1 MGGFRVSRQQ
11 LDDLTH
17 GRKLWFSLEC
27 DGYMEL
33 NMPHIVTHY
42 LPELD
47 EPERS
52 FIERLTAGMS
62 HENIQQF
69 AAAYRQGRKDP
80 QTLRLMAVIGIVAIP
95 GLHRFWVGQVGIGFL
110 YLLTWGL
117 LLFGTITDIVKYREL
132 AFNYNRQVSMRI
144 AGNLVRSERA
154 A

>member
-1 MGGFRVSRQQ
+1 
-11 LDDLTH
+11 
-17 GRKLWFSLEC
+17 
-27 DGYMEL
+27 MEL
-33 NMPHIVTHY
+33 HMPHIVTHY

-62 HENIQQF
+62 HESIQQF
-69 AAAYRQGRKDP
+69 AAAYRQVRKDP

-117 LLFGTITDIVKYREL
+117 LLFGTITDIVNYRDL
-132 AFNYNRQVSMRI
+132 AFRHNQQAARRICSNLIHHENYSPNVKGEIFSRRGSGVLTQ
-144 AGNLVRSERA
+144 G
-154 A
+154 

>member
-1 MGGFRVSRQQ
+1 
-11 LDDLTH
+11 
-17 GRKLWFSLEC
+17 
-27 DGYMEL
+27 
-33 NMPHIVTHY
+33 MPHIVTHY

-69 AAAYRQGRKDP
+69 AAAYRQVRKDP